1 MNFEKRTW
9 SYKKVSANSFVYH
22 YLGIL
27 ERIVDGDTLLVQI
40 DLGFGLT
47 TRQKIRLFGVS
58 APELGKPEGDE
69 AFESL
74 KNKLKPGTNLL
85 IRTHLQD
92 KYGRYLGDV
101 LYLLKKEFSYETLRA
116 KGIHLNEE
124 LSMKFER

>member
-1 MNFEKRTW
+1 M
-9 SYKKVSANSFVYH
+9 
-22 YLGIL
+22 
-27 ERIVDGDTLLVQI
+27 
-40 DLGFGLT
+40 
-47 TRQKIRLFGVS
+47 FGVS

-101 LYLLKKEFSYETLRA
+101 LYLLKKNLVMKHYELR
-116 KGIHLNEE
+116 G
-124 LSMKFER
+124 FT